1 MYDCVINDK
10 FMDNYMFISVF
21 NSDLMALMDIHIMN
35 GLLAV
40 INGLHVF
47 VGQLLLV
54 VDKYVR
60 MLRTIGF
67 ASFERFVL
75 TDDETGVFLCCC

>member
-40 INGLHVF
+40 INGLYIF

-54 VDKYVR
+54 VDEYVHI
-60 MLRTIGF
+60 LRTAGV
-67 ASFERFVL
+67 ACCLGCVL
-75 TDDETGVFLCCC
+75 SCNRIS